1 MGARFLAIFGD
12 APILFFGVVI
22 GVALIFRVGVGVARD
37 AATPDV
43 VAPTFTTTT
52 AEQGVTQPVADPEAR
67 PTPTPIPSAAAVK
80 GEVGAAAKVQ
90 PIGAPARVAP
100 KPRGHGRRPVH

>member
-12 APILFFGVVI
+12 APILFFGVVL
-22 GVALIFRVGVGVARD
+22 GVALIFRVGVGVVRD

-52 AEQGVTQPVADPEAR
+52 AEQGVTQPIADPEAR
-67 PTPTPIPSAAAVK
+67 PTPTSTSSAAVK